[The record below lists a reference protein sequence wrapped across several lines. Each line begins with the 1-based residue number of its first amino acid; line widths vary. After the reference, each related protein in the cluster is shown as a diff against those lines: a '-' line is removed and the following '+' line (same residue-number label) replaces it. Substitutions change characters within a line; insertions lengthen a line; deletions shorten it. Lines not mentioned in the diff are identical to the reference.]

1 VHVVNYVT
9 LGRFMCME
17 HLVFMH
23 TNSVARNFF
32 TPKFASRDAIV
43 SHRGGFGSHS
53 RVLCC
58 GFDDR
63 EFAYG
68 VVT

>member
-1 VHVVNYVT
+1 
-9 LGRFMCME
+9 ME